1 MAWNPHVLV
10 ACAAVFC
17 VTVLLVMPAAAVTT
31 AIYGSAAGFDPS
43 LHTDTFTVAC
53 TVTGTD
59 GAELDNAL
67 ACFTNSSTDVIFMGG
82 DAGFSQDSGA
92 KIAAAVKTGK
102 ILVVTDKDLARF
114 TDILPVKASGD
125 TAEKSPTLIIADSST
140 TLSQD
145 IFAGLSS
152 PFPNTTK
159 LSTRDLYTERSGA
172 TTLLTFENGDPALA
186 FAPYGNGYVVVWL
199 PPADTA
205 YFDSTTAD
213 IINERLITHLML
225 MRSTATTATT
235 TVATTTTTTPAA
247 ANTTI
252 ETTTA
257 PAAGDSLGTVSVY
270 SSPLSANVYIDGVY
284 KGIAP
289 VNLTDISA
297 GSHALKLA
305 LTGYYDYDTTITV
318 VGGGTI
324 TAFGS
329 LAPRETATA
338 AATTVP
344 VAVTTTE
351 SSIFSSPA
359 VVAAVLGIITAII
372 GAIVTIFTIY
382 HKHT

>member
-114 TDILPVKASGD
+114 ADILPVKASGD
-125 TAEKSPTLIIADSST
+125 TAEESPTLIIADSST

-205 YFDSTTAD
+205 YLDSTTAD
-213 IINERLITHLML
+213 TIGERLITHLVA
-225 MRSTATTATT
+225 MRVTVAATTA
-235 TVATTTTTTPAA
+235 AATTTPAP

-257 PAAGDSLGTVSVY
+257 PAAGESLGTVSVY

-305 LTGYYDYDTTITV
+305 LTDYYDYDTTITV

-338 AATTVP
+338 AVTTVP

-359 VVAAVLGIITAII
+359 VVAAILGIITAII